1 MEYKNGYIFLEQS
14 EIDFLSIMLMKD
26 DIDSR
31 YDANELLGALKA
43 IQTSLIQ
50 EKQRY
55 LSLSDRGAKE
65 DAAVS
70 FIEVTHVS
78 CGQFIELA
86 HKAAQ
91 KAGKKIEYH

>member
-1 MEYKNGYIFLEQS
+1 MQYKNGYILLEQK
-14 EIDFLSIMLMKD
+14 EIDFLSFMLMKD

-31 YDANELLGALKA
+31 YDAQELVGVLKE
-43 IQTSLIQ
+43 IQTSLIL

-70 FIEVTHVS
+70 LIEVTHES
-78 CGQFIELA
+78 CGQFIEMA

-91 KAGKKIEYH
+91 EAGKRIEFH